1 MGNTRNLLPVFY
13 VSAPMVNEERRN
25 VMVGILLLVLLLAL
39 LFGALGYAIS
49 PLFFILLVAVLLLA
63 GTGGY
68 YRRSRW

>member
-1 MGNTRNLLPVFY
+1 
-13 VSAPMVNEERRN
+13 
-25 VMVGILLLVLLLAL
+25 MVGILLLVLLLAI
-39 LFGALGYAIS
+39 LFGALGYAVS